1 MRRLCALSRR
11 ATAITAALALCAA
24 APAAAET
31 IAPPGNSG
39 VDQYLEVVPS
49 AKGPS
54 APGTQQR
61 ALSSAVQRKL
71 QSQGAEGRRLA
82 QIVRT
87 TAPAQP
93 ATSERPKPGSTDKR
107 PAASHSASSRPVA
120 VPRGDPPLASVVH
133 AIGDGSGSG
142 GMGPVLP
149 ALLIVSTVVLAA
161 LALWRRRSA

>member
-11 ATAITAALALCAA
+11 TAAITVALALCAVT
-24 APAAAET
+24 PAAAET
-31 IAPPGNSG
+31 IAPPGNAG

-61 ALSSAVQRKL
+61 ALSSTVQRKL
-71 QSQGAEGRRLA
+71 QSQGAEGRKLA

-87 TAPAQP
+87 TAPAQTATTKRSKP
-93 ATSERPKPGSTDKR
+93 ATTDKR

-120 VPRGDPPLASVVH
+120 VPRGDPPLASVVQ

-149 ALLIVSTVVLAA
+149 ALAA

>member
-1 MRRLCALSRR
+1 MQRLCALSRR
-11 ATAITAALALCAA
+11 TAVITVALALCAVT
-24 APAAAET
+24 PAAAET
-31 IAPPGNSG
+31 IAPPGNAG

-54 APGTQQR
+54 A
-61 ALSSAVQRKL
+61 QRKL
-71 QSQGAEGRRLA
+71 QSQGAEGRKLA

-87 TAPAQP
+87 TAPAQTATTKRSKP
-93 ATSERPKPGSTDKR
+93 ATTDKR

-120 VPRGDPPLASVVH
+120 VPRGDPPLASVVQ